1 MALSNEIELRRHREA
16 ANRLRVEI
24 SRASSKVAAR
34 RKKAADAQGAAARS
48 KSPST
53 IRIKTSEAER
63 ATKEANDAERKRADL
78 EKKLADTEVKL
89 TKAQE
94 KYEKERA
101 SAQSKALAELRRT
114 SEQSAAKFAPRQLG
128 DALGN
133 RSRSDS
139 WRSIAPSNEPVIDIF
154 LSHASEDK
162 DDIARPLKDAL
173 EGRGVTVWFDE
184 LKIKVGQSIR
194 QEIEAGIAACRFGVV
209 IISPH
214 FLAKQWTQAEL
225 DALFGKKMESG
236 RNMVLPIWHHV
247 SKDDVQRHSPLLAG
261 VLALNTAVAT
271 VDEIADSLMEVVR
284 T

>member
-1 MALSNEIELRRHREA
+1 MSNESELRRHRDA

-24 SRASSKVAAR
+24 SKASSKVAAK

-53 IRIKTSEAER
+53 IRMKTSEAER
-63 ATKEANDAERKRADL
+63 STKEANDAEKKRADL
-78 EKKLADTEVKL
+78 EKKLADTEVKI
-89 TKAQE
+89 TKTQE

-101 SAQSKALAELRRT
+101 TAQSKALADLRRT
-114 SEQSAAKFAPRQLG
+114 SDQSAARFAPGRLG
-128 DALGN
+128 DALTG
-133 RSRSDS
+133 RGLAEPQLP
-139 WRSIAPSNEPVIDIF
+139 IAPGYPPVTDVF

-162 DDIARPLKDAL
+162 DDIARPLRDAL

-194 QEIEAGIAACRFGVV
+194 QEIEAGIAGCRFGVV

-214 FLAKQWTQAEL
+214 FFAKQWTQAEL
-225 DALFGKKMESG
+225 DALFGKKMEAG
-236 RNMVLPIWHHV
+236 RNLVLPIWHHV
-247 SKDDVQRHSPLLAG
+247 SKDEVQRHSPLLAG

-271 VDEIADSLMEVVR
+271 VDEIADSLVEVVR
-284 T
+284 A